1 MNNQHSILERVL
13 TSTLIIAATLL
24 ILFNIGVIPI
34 GFWNVYGSLLLLFS
48 PVFVGLFILPQLE
61 FTEEEAK
68 EYEEDQL

>member
-1 MNNQHSILERVL
+1 MKRVL
-13 TSTLIIAATLL
+13 TATLIIAAALL
-24 ILFNIGVIPI
+24 ILFNISVIPI

-61 FTEEEAK
+61 LTEEEAK

>member
-1 MNNQHSILERVL
+1 MNNQHSIMKRVL
-13 TSTLIIAATLL
+13 AATLIIAAAL
-24 ILFNIGVIPI
+24 IVLFNIGVIPI

-61 FTEEEAK
+61 LTKEEAE

>member
-1 MNNQHSILERVL
+1 MNNQHSILKRVL
-13 TSTLIIAATLL
+13 TATLIIAATLL

-48 PVFVGLFILPQLE
+48 PVFFGFFALPLIE
-61 FTEEEAK
+61 LTEEEAE

>member
-1 MNNQHSILERVL
+1 MNSQHSILKRVL
-13 TSTLIIAATLL
+13 TSTLIIATTLL

>member
-1 MNNQHSILERVL
+1 MNTQHSIMKRVL
-13 TSTLIIAATLL
+13 TATLIIAAALL

-61 FTEEEAK
+61 LTEEEAE
-68 EYEEDQL
+68 EYEEGQL

>member
-1 MNNQHSILERVL
+1 MNNQHSIMKRVL
-13 TSTLIIAATLL
+13 TATLIIAATLL
-24 ILFNIGVIPI
+24 ILFNISVIPI

-61 FTEEEAK
+61 LTEEEAK

>member
-1 MNNQHSILERVL
+1 MNTQHSIMKRVL
-13 TSTLIIAATLL
+13 TATLIIAATLL

-61 FTEEEAK
+61 FTEDEAE

>member
-1 MNNQHSILERVL
+1 MNNQHSIMKRVL
-13 TSTLIIAATLL
+13 TATLIIAATLL

-61 FTEEEAK
+61 FTDDEAE

>member
-1 MNNQHSILERVL
+1 MNNQHSIMKRVL
-13 TSTLIIAATLL
+13 AATLIIAAALL

-34 GFWNVYGSLLLLFS
+34 GFWNVYGSLLLLFT

-61 FTEEEAK
+61 LTKEEAE

>member
-1 MNNQHSILERVL
+1 MNNQHSIMKRVL
-13 TSTLIIAATLL
+13 TATLIIATALL

-61 FTEEEAK
+61 LTEEEAE

>member
-1 MNNQHSILERVL
+1 MKRVL
-13 TSTLIIAATLL
+13 TATLIIAATLL

-48 PVFVGLFILPQLE
+48 PVFIGFFALPLIE
-61 FTEEEAK
+61 LTEEEAE

>member
-1 MNNQHSILERVL
+1 MNNQHSIMKRVL
-13 TSTLIIAATLL
+13 TATLIIAAALL

-61 FTEEEAK
+61 LTEEEAE